1 MNYPIVAKIPHGPCV
16 RRRRAGPGVPFPRGD
31 KALMLRTFILC
42 ATLLS
47 SALARADIVIAQV
60 SPTKGP
66 LAVTAVGN
74 YEGAKAYFDTVNA
87 QGGIR
92 GQMIRFVHEDD
103 QYKPEETVRL
113 IEVVAQRDSPV
124 AFVNLFGS
132 ANVLAIQS
140 SKVLE
145 QVKIPAIGATPGAEA
160 MRTPGSPWIYHVH
173 AGDRSQIRHILQHL
187 ATLGLT
193 RIAAAYQDNPFG
205 KSGLRH
211 FDEAAV
217 EFKLDVAGRVPVPP
231 VGEQLAAT
239 AGKLRAT
246 GAQAYVMLLVRN
258 SGAAL
263 VRDVRAAGDRT
274 PMYGMSYVPAEA
286 LLEKVPLDAA
296 VGVGLVQVVP
306 NAGTEK
312 TPLTREFRAAMR
324 KFAPKSEP
332 SNPHLTG
339 YVAARVVVEAIRR
352 AGPSPTPEK
361 VAAAMR
367 QLKFDLGGLP
377 EDFTNG
383 QNVGTQWADIGVV
396 DRRGQLLY

>member
-1 MNYPIVAKIPHGPCV
+1 MLV
-16 RRRRAGPGVPFPRGD
+16 RI
-31 KALMLRTFILC
+31 FILC
-42 ATLLS
+42 AALLS

-60 SPTKGP
+60 SPTEGP
-66 LAVTAVGN
+66 LAVTAVSN
-74 YEGAKAYFDTVNA
+74 YEGAEACFDAVNA
-87 QGGIR
+87 QGGIH
-92 GQMIRFVHEDD
+92 GQMIRFVHGDD
-103 QYKPEETVRL
+103 HYKPEETVRL
-113 IEVVAQRDSPV
+113 IETIAERDKPL

-132 ANVLAIQS
+132 ANVLAVQA
-140 SKVLE
+140 SKVLDR
-145 QVKIPAIGATPGAEA
+145 VKVPAIGATPGAEA
-160 MRTPGSPWIYHVH
+160 MRTPGSPWIFHVH
-173 AGDRSQIRHILQHL
+173 GGDRAQIRHILLHL
-187 ATLGLT
+187 STLGVR
-193 RIAAAYQDNPFG
+193 RIAVAYQDNPFG

-211 FDEAAV
+211 FDEAVA
-217 EFKLDVAGRVPVPP
+217 ELKIDVAGRVPVPP

-239 AGKLRAT
+239 ARKLQAT

-263 VRDVRAAGDRT
+263 VRDVRAGGDRT
-274 PMYGMSYVPAEA
+274 PMYGMSYVPADA
-286 LLEKVPLDAA
+286 LLEKVPLESA

-306 NAGTEK
+306 NAASEK

-324 KFAPKSEP
+324 KYVPKSEP

-339 YVAARVVVEAIRR
+339 YVAARVAVEAIRR

-367 QLKFDLGGLP
+367 QLKLDLGGLS